1 MKAPS
6 KWILLTELTGGDLWQ
21 MFSGPVGG
29 AGTGDGNVDISNG
42 TGMGHS
48 YPAYGRG
55 VVQQDGHGNGK
66 GDNAYEHTFGL
77 AVHYFDEREA

>member
-29 AGTGDGNVDISNG
+29 
-42 TGMGHS
+42 
-48 YPAYGRG
+48 
-55 VVQQDGHGNGK
+55 GHGNGK

-77 AVHYFDEREA
+77 AVHFFDEREA